1 MTERDL
7 IRRLEKTPVPP
18 PPEDLAARIIND
30 IPAEVELH
38 PEFEHEEH
46 RRRFHRRPVWM
57 AAAAAVTIA
66 LTGAVTW
73 ELRYE
78 RPQVEMIGAENHR
91 REIFEQID
99 EAEEIVAGRLVVADT
114 VDGGKINLEAAADPD
129 RESSHRPTSEGDVQQ
144 GKRKAIQE
152 KNGAVIRRVPIPDPA
167 PATEGRRRQTQ
178 ETSPSA
184 MGKTD
189 DNIWGA
195 LKAQGEMTE
204 SASVEPSTEI
214 AQDQVEPNSPETEGE
229 SATNLVIVMKPAAF
243 ADQIIVAE
251 SPKVDTRR
259 PSAMAGE
266 ATVSRE
272 SRLEESPLA
281 YEIQRNDSGVA
292 RDKLANKQAPP
303 AQKFADYFIAGTVVA
318 PPAPPELKKSKVE
331 GVVALPSTGGTAEP
345 NDKPYGDVFFEH
357 TGVNPFVDSEDDRL
371 STFGLD
377 VDTGSFTVAR
387 RYLRDGNL
395 PPRAAIRIE
404 EFVNFFDYGD
414 APPRRSDFRL
424 IVEGAP
430 SVFAAGD
437 RTYTLRLAVKAREVD
452 AADRP
457 PAVLVF
463 CIDVSGSMNR
473 ENRLG
478 LVKKALFE
486 LLENLRRDDH
496 VGLVVYGSS
505 GRVLLKP
512 TTDHDEIRRAIDRL
526 QAGGAT
532 NAEQG
537 LVLAYDLLR
546 DGDDDGR
553 LRRVILCSDGVANVG
568 RTGPDSILERIRR
581 EASGGIEL
589 TTVGFGM
596 GNYND
601 TLMEQLA
608 DSGNGRYAYVDGLSE
623 ARRIFVEELTGTLLT
638 LGHDAKA
645 QVEFDPD
652 VVSRWRLLG
661 YENRDIADHLF
672 RDPTVDAGE
681 IGAGHTVTAI
691 YEVKLRPKVGRRDRV
706 ATLRLRYRPMGET
719 REIELDETLRVSH
732 LAKSWEDASPAL
744 KLASSVAEFAEILKG
759 AYWARDGDLD
769 DVQRRVRLLED
780 GKVEDKERLDTLV
793 EMVST
798 ARGLRRR

>member
-38 PEFEHEEH
+38 PELEHEGH

-73 ELRYE
+73 ELRHE
-78 RPQVEMIGAENHR
+78 RPSIEMAGEPKHQSTALAPVDEVEETITGRMIESDGVLSQEQRLQETTDTDKDQKR
-91 REIFEQID
+91 RS
-99 EAEEIVAGRLVVADT
+99 AAPVAISPEDFL
-114 VDGGKINLEAAADPD
+114 
-129 RESSHRPTSEGDVQQ
+129 
-144 GKRKAIQE
+144 
-152 KNGAVIRRVPIPDPA
+152 PA
-167 PATEGRRRQTQ
+167 PSSARPPSEVTQ
-178 ETSPSA
+178 DKVDLPS
-184 MGKTD
+184 
-189 DNIWGA
+189 
-195 LKAQGEMTE
+195 
-204 SASVEPSTEI
+204 S
-214 AQDQVEPNSPETEGE
+214 ETEGE
-229 SATNLVIVMKPAAF
+229 PGTNLVIVMKPATF

-251 SPKVDTRR
+251 GARVDPAIKLKEEGFTQGVIVVEEVMPVVDTRGILVTEDSGGAR
-259 PSAMAGE
+259 SNGRTEEKELYREVQPFEAGK
-266 ATVSRE
+266 SRE
-272 SRLEESPLA
+272 KSTRAPIVVQGGLGATADTNSP
-281 YEIQRNDSGVA
+281 R
-292 RDKLANKQAPP
+292 APRS
-303 AQKFADYFIAGTVVA
+303 A
-318 PPAPPELKKSKVE
+318 ELNKSKVE
-331 GVVALPSTGGTAEP
+331 ALAAQPSTGGTAKP

-357 TGVNPFVDSEDDRL
+357 TGVNPFVDAEEDSL

-395 PPRAAIRIE
+395 PPRAAIRVE
-404 EFVNFFDYGD
+404 EFVNSFDYGD
-414 APPRRSDFRL
+414 EPPRKGEFRL
-424 IVEGAP
+424 IAEGAP
-430 SVFAAGD
+430 SAFAAGE

-452 AADRP
+452 AAARP

-463 CIDVSGSMNR
+463 CVDVSGSMNR

-505 GRVLLKP
+505 GRILLKP
-512 TTDHDEIRRAIDRL
+512 TTDHEAIR
-526 QAGGAT
+526 QAVQNLAPGGAT

-537 LVLAYDLLR
+537 LVLAYDLLS

-581 EASGGIEL
+581 EAGEGIEL

-623 ARRIFVEELTGTLLT
+623 ARRIFVEELTGTLMT

-645 QVEFDPD
+645 QVEFDPE

-672 RDPTVDAGE
+672 RDPSVDAGE
-681 IGAGHTVTAI
+681 IGAGHTVTAL
-691 YEVKLRPKVGRRDRV
+691 YEVKLRPGAGRRDRI
-706 ATLRLRYRPMGET
+706 ATLHLRYRPMGENSE
-719 REIELDETLRVSH
+719 REFEETLRVSQ
-732 LAKSWEDASPAL
+732 LADRWDDASQAL
-744 KLASSVAEFAEILKG
+744 QLASTVAEFAEILKG
-759 AYWARDGDLD
+759 AYWAKDGDLD
-769 DVQRRVRLLED
+769 TVLRRVQHLQTED
-780 GKVEDKERLDTLV
+780 FEGDGRVAELGA
-793 EMVST
+793 MV
-798 ARGLRRR
+798 ARARALMDE